1 VKKLLLN
8 TLLSLIHFMLF
19 AQPGNIQQNSGSP
32 EIKTKGETR
41 LEDSLHQNLALA
53 TNPYDLV
60 KWQGELAEYYI
71 GIDNKRSEDFGK
83 KMLETAESSRDRKLI
98 ILAMLKR
105 AGNFYDNGNTQ
116 EFVRKGTEFSQ
127 NALDMARNSNLEELM
142 AWCYIYLSRGARANG
157 EIEKGLGYSNHAMSL
172 SISIKSDSLKVSAY
186 NSLGSSYL
194 YKKEKLLAY
203 RNYLAALDLAE
214 QTNKYELVKNCYLRM
229 IDFNRSLENW
239 DRAKDYQFRLDS
251 MARKNNRYYD
261 VLIGYNSMGALYAGA
276 KQYDFA
282 RMYYDKAIALSD
294 TLEFRIYKLNSYL
307 SIVNLY
313 LMSNQYKEALAYF
326 EEKKELRDFLNTAG
340 MGYLLDQGYG
350 SLYTYVGKYDSAAYY
365 FKKAEPY
372 FETYGTKPYKFFFYT
387 TYSDYFKKTG
397 DFKQA
402 IHYWEKAE
410 AIGKQINSFDMIIM
424 AAANLD
430 SLNTM
435 TGDYQKA
442 YLYKTLHDK
451 YRDSVDNLTKEK
463 DLLMAEVDSEKQRA
477 EKMQAARM
485 EETRRRHNLQY
496 MGITAA
502 IASIF
507 ILLVMAG
514 AFRVSAQTI
523 KIIGFFAFIFLF
535 EFIILL
541 ADNQIHHLT
550 HGEPWMVLAIKIV
563 LIAMLLP
570 LHHWLEEKAVHYL
583 TSKSILRLNR
593 NRLFGRGD
601 KIPASVPV
609 ENFKDTN

>member
-8 TLLSLIHFMLF
+8 SLLTFTHFILF
-19 AQPGNIQQNSGSP
+19 AQPGNIQQNGESAK
-32 EIKTKGETR
+32 IKGATR
-41 LEDSLHQNLALA
+41 LEDSLHQNLNAA
-53 TNPYDLV
+53 TNPVDRV
-60 KWQGELAEYYI
+60 KWQGELAQYYI
-71 GIDNKRSEDFGK
+71 GIDNKRSDDFGK

-98 ILAMLKR
+98 ILSMLKR
-105 AGNFYDNGNTQ
+105 AGQSYDNQNSQ
-116 EFVRKGTEFSQ
+116 AFIKKGTEFAQ
-127 NALDMARNSNLEELM
+127 NALDIARNSNLEEQM
-142 AWCYIYLSRGARANG
+142 AWSYLYLSRGARANG
-157 EIEKGLGYSNHAMSL
+157 EIEKGLSYSNHALSLSMSL
-172 SISIKSDSLKVSAY
+172 KSDSLKVLAY
-186 NSLGSSYL
+186 NSVGNSYL

-214 QTNKYELVKNCYLRM
+214 QTGEYDLIKNCYQKM

-251 MARKNNRYYD
+251 MARSNNKYYD
-261 VLIGYNSMGALYAGA
+261 VLYGYNSMGGLYAGS

-294 TLEFRIYKLNSYL
+294 TLDFRIFKLNSYL

-372 FETYGTKPYKFFFYT
+372 FEINGTKPYKFFFYS
-387 TYSDYFKKTG
+387 TYSDYFKKIG
-397 DFKQA
+397 NFKQA

-410 AIGKQINSFDMIIM
+410 TIGKQINSFDMIIM

-435 TGDYQKA
+435 TGDYQRA
-442 YLYKTLHDK
+442 YQYKSLHDK
-451 YRDSVDNLTKEK
+451 YKDSVDNLTKEK
-463 DLLMAEVDSEKQRA
+463 DLLMAEVDSEKQRL
-477 EKMQAARM
+477 EKIQAARA

-583 TSKSILRLNR
+583 TSKSVLKFSR
-593 NRLFGRGD
+593 NNLFGRAY
-601 KIPASVPV
+601 KKTVTVPV
-609 ENFKDTN
+609 ENFKDIN